1 MSSTTGLN
9 RQGCVFTIEFLETE
23 GIETLDWPAKSPDLN
38 PLENLWDTPKRRANK
53 SIKSDTTLEGL
64 RRILIRKWQQ
74 IDQEEN
80 RGLVRS
86 MRRRIVAVQASDGGH
101 TKY

>member
-1 MSSTTGLN
+1 MSSIQQ
-9 RQGCVFTIEFLETE
+9 QGCVFTTEFLETE

-64 RRILIRKWQQ
+64 RRIFIRKWRQF
-74 IDQEEN
+74 DQEEI

-86 MRRRIVAVQASDGGH
+86 MRRPILTVYASDGGH